1 MGGGGGDNDD
11 DNDDSNVQHTTN
23 GRRVVAIDQGTT
35 STRCIAYRMSD
46 DCCDVIPVKSAQLTH
61 EQIHPKPGWVEHDPE
76 EILERVANCYEDV
89 AGETEQSLTT
99 VGITNQRETIVAWD
113 SETQKPL
120 HNAIVWCDVRTA
132 EIVSRFSEKEKQLV
146 LEKNRNANIDVLFRD
161 ENAVVAR
168 KFEGCST
175 GCGARHVAIWD
186 HR

>member
-1 MGGGGGDNDD
+1 MGGGGGGGDNDD

-146 LEKNRNANIDVLFRD
+146 LEK
-161 ENAVVAR
+161 
-168 KFEGCST
+168 T
-175 GCGARHVAIWD
+175 GMPI
-186 HR
+186 